1 MKAKYLLFVMS
12 LAVTTTAMASC
23 EKNCVAVQTVSV
35 PSPEDD
41 DDDCMSRFFPDNK
54 DYQSIVIRFMGI
66 MEESDDMSDFKKLAK
81 LNSRC
86 DRLLAHCYDS
96 IHPGEQLTK
105 EQKAG
110 KMMQLIEEAFDKDAG
125 RNTREMEVSLGLQ
138 FFMAQ
143 YKMVALSNE
152 LLQRDASSVKEIKAW
167 HELHDVMEQFCCS
180 ATHIQ
185 WFMGTGATSA
195 SLGVRIE
202 ICKSRIADLRR
213 LLATEPLGSDM
224 PKRDAEEGCRKL
236 IADIQSVAT
245 EVDTPQKYEAEMGK
259 DATGNYSYYWENM
272 KDAESV
278 VAKRLSKWRQKRAG
292 GFANIGSEK
301 SICSAVELIGKL
313 SAIVRSCL
321 M

>member
-1 MKAKYLLFVMS
+1 MKAKYLLLVMS
-12 LAVTTTAMASC
+12 LAVTTTVMASC

-35 PSPEDD
+35 PLPEDD

-110 KMMQLIEEAFDKDAG
+110 KMMKLIEEAFDKDAG
-125 RNTREMEVSLGLQ
+125 RNTREMEVSLALQ
-138 FFMAQ
+138 FSMAQ

-180 ATHIQ
+180 ATHTQ

-195 SLGVRIE
+195 SLSVRIE
-202 ICKSRIADLRR
+202 ICESRIADLRR
-213 LLATEPLGSDM
+213 LLGTEHPGADQPL
-224 PKRDAEEGCRKL
+224 PAAEEVCRKL
-236 IADIQSVAT
+236 LADIQSVAT

-259 DATGNYSYYWENM
+259 DTTGGYSYYWENM

-278 VAKRLSKWRQKRAG
+278 AAKRLNKWRQKRAG
-292 GFANIGSEK
+292 GFANIGNEK
-301 SICSAVELIGKL
+301 SIRSAVELIGKL